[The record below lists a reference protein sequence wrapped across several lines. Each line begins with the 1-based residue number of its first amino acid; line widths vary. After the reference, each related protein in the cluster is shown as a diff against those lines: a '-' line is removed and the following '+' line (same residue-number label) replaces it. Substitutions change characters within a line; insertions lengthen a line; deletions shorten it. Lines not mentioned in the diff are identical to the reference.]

1 MTPAEPRLG
10 DFAEQARVYE
20 ARPGYPSALL
30 DLLIEHV
37 GVRAGDAVAEI
48 GAGTGIFTRHLADR
62 GLSVTAI
69 EPSREMR
76 AKAPDLD
83 GVTWSSG
90 SGEQTGL
97 ASASQRWLVAAQSFH
112 WLDTGRGLAEARRV
126 LVPGG
131 HFTALWNDRD
141 NHGSEILEET
151 MAALRRL
158 VPEYEHGYRTRPWGE
173 IICSAG
179 DFRSVVSHQV
189 PHSVPMTRAR
199 YLDLWR
205 SNNRICAAAGDRM
218 EAFLDEVGR
227 LFDLRGVAMVEV
239 PYVCRA
245 WTAITGERDEVES

>member
-1 MTPAEPRLG
+1 MAPAGARLG
-10 DFAEQARVYE
+10 DFAAQARVYE

-37 GVRAGDAVAEI
+37 GVRARDAVAEV
-48 GAGTGIFTRHLADR
+48 GAGTGIFTRHLAER

-83 GVTWSSG
+83 GVTWKPG

-112 WLDTGRGLAEARRV
+112 WIDTERGLAEARRV
-126 LVPGG
+126 LAPGG
-131 HFTALWNDRD
+131 YFTALWNDRD
-141 NHGSEILEET
+141 NDGSELLGET

-158 VPEYEHGYRTRPWGE
+158 VPGYEHGYRTRPWGE
-173 IICSAG
+173 IICSSGA
-179 DFRSVVSHQV
+179 FRDVVSHQV

-205 SNNRICAAAGDRM
+205 SNNRIYSAAGDRM
-218 EAFLDEVGR
+218 EAFLDEAAR
-227 LFDLRGVAMVEV
+227 LFDRRGAALVDV

-245 WTAITGERDEVES
+245 WTAVASRGRSS